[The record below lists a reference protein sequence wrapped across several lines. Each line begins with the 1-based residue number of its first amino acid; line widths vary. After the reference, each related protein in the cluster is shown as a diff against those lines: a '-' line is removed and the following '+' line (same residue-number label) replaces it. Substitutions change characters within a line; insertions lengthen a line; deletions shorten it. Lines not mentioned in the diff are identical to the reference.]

1 MLQSFKL
8 AIKSIWG
15 NKMRSFLTMLGIII
29 GVAAVIILVSLVNGY
44 MGSVVESF
52 ASMGVNQIN
61 VNVTNLTSRTV
72 DVDQMYAFYDEHGDL
87 FDGISPNVS
96 LSATVKKGD
105 DSMSSTS
112 VAGRSEQYLDMKD
125 YDLQLGRNIAY
136 SDIASRQKVCVIGS
150 YVAQELFGSAQKAVS
165 ETLKINGY
173 AFKIVGI
180 VETQDEENMEDG
192 GTDDFVWI
200 PYSVATS
207 LAGSANISSYTL
219 TVSDTDNADT
229 AKTLIQNFLY
239 ETFKD
244 SDLYRVTAMSEM
256 LDSIL
261 KEENGEWLIAYENIK
276 APFFVTETELVNY
289 TKIETPVEVI
299 QNMTKNLSLAEQ
311 KRKDWISELIENTN
325 YICMKN
331 LRNEK
336 VKEIAE
342 RFHIK
347 KQRIKNIY
355 YLYLATGGVSR
366 KRKEKEKIRSK
377 ELEEKY
383 KNFDWAI
390 KKYYY
395 SAKQMSLE
403 MTYDMMLMICHFIYA
418 SVNSNH
424 IR

>member
-61 VNVTNLTSRTV
+61 VNMTNLTSRTV
-72 DVDQMYAFYDEHGDL
+72 DVEQMYAFYDEHGDL

-105 DSMSSTS
+105 DSMDSTS

-125 YDLQLGRNIAY
+125 YDLQIGRNIAY

-150 YVAQELFGSAQKAVS
+150 YVAQELFGSAEKAIN

-173 AFKIVGI
+173 AFKVVGI
-180 VETQDEENMEDG
+180 VETQDEDNMEDG

-256 LDSIL
+256 LDSL
-261 KEENGEWLIAYENIK
+261 NEQIAMMSGMLGGIAGISLLVAGVGVMNIMLVS
-276 APFFVTETELVNY
+276 VTERT
-289 TKIETPVEVI
+289 
-299 QNMTKNLSLAEQ
+299 
-311 KRKDWISELIENTN
+311 
-325 YICMKN
+325 
-331 LRNEK
+331 
-336 VKEIAE
+336 KEIGL
-342 RFHIK
+342 K
-347 KQRIKNIY
+347 KAIGARKKVILGQF
-355 YLYLATGGVSR
+355 LTEAAVLTSVGGIIGVVLGIGLSKVVS
-366 KRKEKEKIRSK
+366 KVAGSPTAISVPAIIGSVVFSMLIGIIFGLLPSVKAANLNPIDALRS
-377 ELEEKY
+377 E
-383 KNFDWAI
+383 
-390 KKYYY
+390 
-395 SAKQMSLE
+395 
-403 MTYDMMLMICHFIYA
+403 
-418 SVNSNH
+418 
-424 IR
+424 